1 MVYLKNHDY
10 DELYEFRE
18 FGSSTGKRKS
28 SKVSVKDSS
37 QKDAAEEVTKS
48 AARSAG
54 GGLAKMAKV
63 LAIGV
68 TSVAVVTGGVAVADS
83 ELATQ
88 VVETLEE
95 KPVSQNSVAPR
106 DMTHT
111 VHTWDDGSIA
121 LEATCTG
128 DGKLVYTCVV
138 CKKTKEQPISAP
150 GHKPVKESEDIKATC
165 ISNGHVSEIVCETC
179 GAVLEEGYD
188 TEMSG
193 HRPGEPADIA
203 EATCT
208 ENGHTGAIVCE
219 LCGEVLEEST
229 VLEALG
235 HDWGEFEVTKKATC
249 TKKGKQTRTCTR
261 CGETETEE
269 LAATG
274 HVDKNRDYD
283 CDICGQCIITLKV
296 NGAKADGL
304 WVFIDFEVSPSV
316 LALSPDVI
324 PNWASDDTP
333 AVSVDSERKF
343 RIGVKTGELKA
354 ISVTYTGEI
363 RIWGDNGIDLCYLTS
378 KQFSFKFG
386 PEEYEGTKSI
396 SVKIK

>member
-1 MVYLKNHDY
+1 MC
-10 DELYEFRE
+10 EFKE
-18 FGSSTGKRKS
+18 FGSATGKGKV

-37 QKDAAEEVTKS
+37 KIDAAEEAAKS
-48 AARSAG
+48 ATRSAG

-121 LEATCTG
+121 LEATCTE
-128 DGKLVYTCVV
+128 DGKLIYTCVV
-138 CKKTKEQPISAP
+138 CKKTKEQPIRAT
-150 GHKPVKESEDIKATC
+150 GHKPVKESEDVEATC
-165 ISNGHVSEIVCETC
+165 ISNGHVSAIVCEVC
-179 GAVLEEGYD
+179 GTVLEEDYD

-193 HRPGEPADIA
+193 HRPGEAADIV

-208 ENGHTGAIVCE
+208 ESGHTGAVVCE
-219 LCGEVLEEST
+219 LCGEVLQEST
-229 VLEALG
+229 ILEPLG
-235 HDWGEFEVTKKATC
+235 HDWGEFEVTKKPTC
-249 TKKGKQTRTCTR
+249 TKKGNRTRTCTR

-274 HVDKNRDYD
+274 HVDKDRNYN
-283 CDICGQCIITLKV
+283 CDTCGQCIITLKV
-296 NGAKADGL
+296 TGAESDGQWVYIDFTVSPAILALAPDVETDWATDETPMAVADG
-304 WVFIDFEVSPSV
+304 
-316 LALSPDVI
+316 
-324 PNWASDDTP
+324 
-333 AVSVDSERKF
+333 EREF
-343 RIGVKTGELKA
+343 RIAVKTGELQAVK
-354 ISVTYTGEI
+354 ITYTGTI
-363 RIWGDNGIDLCYLTS
+363 NIWGDPGGDPCFLLS
-378 KQFSFKFG
+378 KRFSFGFG
-386 PEEYEGTKSI
+386 PEEYEGTKKI
-396 SVKIK
+396 SVKLS